1 MTGNVGHLQPFKLEC
16 NSAVRSC
23 IYAGPFSLLP
33 KKSLKIASGN
43 PEMRHRTQAC
53 TKTAFKVEIDQ
64 SASGKRAGYFSDCD
78 NRASVE
84 HN

>member
-1 MTGNVGHLQPFKLEC
+1 MWHT
-16 NSAVRSC
+16 
-23 IYAGPFSLLP
+23 FSLPSWSAILQYTAASMRGALFLVT

-64 SASGKRAGYFSDCD
+64 SASRKGAGYFSDCD